1 MELKNI
7 TTSTSIIPS
16 SIKTWLEPN
25 DIRILSQGRLKVPET
40 NLIPAIC
47 FYNGTFVPIHA
58 GHISVLEDAKR
69 YINNLGTH
77 ELLAAYISPSHSGY
91 VAKKLNPDE
100 LIGAGHRLSMIYLA
114 IENLDW
120 VMVDLFEMFQPC
132 KTQLS
137 IVMEAFISRV
147 RSQLPDGERIDVFWL
162 KGEDALSRTKSS
174 DDVIRLGFHS
184 IHVLNRGCN
193 ENIINKNDEFK
204 SIQDYHEKRWREIQ
218 TLSSFPEKFHLVQAT
233 HMNLSS
239 STIRACARNTFTTRE
254 QLHSC
259 IQLDK
264 ITNYIIQ
271 HQLWSTQSTKMPV
284 LPTFPNEII
293 DLTPELLSY
302 MLSAYTSSSIKVNS
316 FMFEPIGVGKGWN
329 GSLYRLYDI
338 QYSSD
343 NTISQEKTHEMDV

>member
-7 TTSTSIIPS
+7 TTSTSIVPS

-25 DIRILSQGRLKVPET
+25 DIRILSQDRLKVPET

-184 IHVLNRGCN
+184 IYVLNRGCN

-218 TLSSFPEKFHLVQAT
+218 ILSSFPEK
-233 HMNLSS
+233 
-239 STIRACARNTFTTRE
+239 
-254 QLHSC
+254 
-259 IQLDK
+259 
-264 ITNYIIQ
+264 Y
-271 HQLWSTQSTKMPV
+271 
-284 LPTFPNEII
+284 
-293 DLTPELLSY
+293 SY
-302 MLSAYTSSSIKVNS
+302 
-316 FMFEPIGVGKGWN
+316 
-329 GSLYRLYDI
+329 
-338 QYSSD
+338 
-343 NTISQEKTHEMDV
+343 